1 MFLFLI
7 VYILYRSMFKF
18 ISFRFICTFFRIII
32 QILISY
38 NFYFDFSNT
47 DSDYFFT
54 LIISF
59 YHSNFIFS
67 DYDFDLFFDSDF
79 DFFLILFL
87 NFLILILIFL
97 ILILIFLILILIF
110 LILI

>member
-1 MFLFLI
+1 MYNFLI
-7 VYILYRSMFKF
+7 V
-18 ISFRFICTFFRIII
+18 I

-79 DFFLILFL
+79 DFFFDSDSEFSDSDSDFSDSDSDFSDSDSDFSDFDLIGKRFV
-87 NFLILILIFL
+87 
-97 ILILIFLILILIF
+97 
-110 LILI
+110 